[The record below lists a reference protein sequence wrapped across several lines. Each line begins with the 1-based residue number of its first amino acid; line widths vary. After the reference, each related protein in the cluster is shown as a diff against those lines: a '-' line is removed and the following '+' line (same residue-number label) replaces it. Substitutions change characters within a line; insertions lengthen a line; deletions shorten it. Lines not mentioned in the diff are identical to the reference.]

1 MTISIVIIHLHH
13 LLTID
18 PNFLPGTSKW
28 AEFGVFWKS
37 SLAAKAMFFFKSIR
51 KRGMTYPDWLRI
63 IIPYNWV
70 FIFFANPSK

>member
-37 SLAAKAMFFFKSIR
+37 SLAAKAMFFFQILSK
-51 KRGMTYPDWLRI
+51 KGHD
-63 IIPYNWV
+63 IPRLVKNYNP
-70 FIFFANPSK
+70 I